1 MACCMP
7 SCLLAARS
15 THDSIKPRMSHL
27 LSTAF
32 ELLSLRELLVAIALF
47 IVTFGISLAIISFI
61 LVKIPPTYFQKSH
74 PRNFWVDRHPSVRW
88 AGLIGKNAL
97 GIVLVLLG
105 ILMSIPGV
113 PGQGILT
120 ILLGLML
127 IDLPR
132 KRQLEYKIL
141 SRPKVLEKINR
152 LRHKFSKAPLVLD

>member
-1 MACCMP
+1 
-7 SCLLAARS
+7 
-15 THDSIKPRMSHL
+15 MSHL
-27 LSTAF
+27 LSTA
-32 ELLSLRELLVAIALF
+32 LGVISLREALLAFVFFVI
-47 IVTFGISLAIISFI
+47 TFGASLAVISFI
-61 LVKIPPTYFQKSH
+61 LVKIPPTYFQESH

-120 ILLGLML
+120 ILLGTML
-127 IDLPR
+127 IDLPQ
-132 KRQLEYKIL
+132 KRRLERKIL